1 MKKLYITL
9 ILCVLSIS
17 FSFGHEK
24 KGDDVKRT
32 YYYSFTNANSIEQVE
47 SLKEDI
53 EELKSVVKVK
63 TEYKVEKGAG
73 QVVVIVLEKT
83 RTSEGQVFFSITD
96 LKRLIIEN
104 DLTPHE
110 LKQEEIILQK

>member
-9 ILCVLSIS
+9 ILCFLSIS
-17 FSFGHEK
+17 ISFGQEK
-24 KGDDVKRT
+24 KGDDVRRT
-32 YYYSFTNANSIEQVE
+32 YYYSFSNVSSIDQVE
-47 SLKEDI
+47 NLKEDI

-73 QVVVIVLEKT
+73 QVVVVVLEKT

-96 LKRLIIEN
+96 LKRLIVSN
-104 DLTPHE
+104 DLIPNE
-110 LKQEEIILQK
+110 LKQEETILQK

>member
-1 MKKLYITL
+1 M
-9 ILCVLSIS
+9 CVLSIS
-17 FSFGHEK
+17 FSFGQEK
-24 KGDDVKRT
+24 KGNDVKRT
-32 YYYSFTNANSIEQVE
+32 FYYSFTNVASIDQVE

-53 EELKSVVKVK
+53 EALKSVVKVK

-83 RTSEGQVFFSITD
+83 RTSEGQEFFSITD

-104 DLTPHE
+104 DLTPNT